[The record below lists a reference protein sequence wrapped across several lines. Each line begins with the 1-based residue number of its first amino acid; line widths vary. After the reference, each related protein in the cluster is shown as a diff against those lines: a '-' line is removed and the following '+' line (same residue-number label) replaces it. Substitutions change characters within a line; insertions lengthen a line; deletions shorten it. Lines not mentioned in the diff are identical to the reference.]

1 MLAPDSR
8 LEITNLLLPFQATT
22 TVHTGSKAK
31 CEAVGGMAAAAHI
44 ATMAAI
50 ATAVAS
56 KL

>member
-31 CEAVGGMAAAAHI
+31 CEAVGGAAAHI